1 MAAVSDRLS
10 SVPGLLTRRPLSAR
24 PTATMAKGK
33 RRKERLRALKLAAR
47 GDDVAMDGIRSVDSA
62 PPLTGLTAFAP
73 TFATESRATEDEA
86 TTTTTTTF
94 SSDIVREKDADDSKG
109 DRQAQEEAL
118 DRLSTP
124 ASRRQA
130 DRKKLR
136 KCARSAAKDVY

>member
-1 MAAVSDRLS
+1 
-10 SVPGLLTRRPLSAR
+10 
-24 PTATMAKGK
+24 MAKGK

-47 GDDVAMDGIRSVDSA
+47 GDDVAMDGTSGPVDSA

-73 TFATESRATEDEA
+73 TFATECRATEDEA

-94 SSDIVREKDADDSKG
+94 SSDIVREKKTPTIRKAIAK
-109 DRQAQEEAL
+109 RKKRAL
-118 DRLSTP
+118 DRALSH
-124 ASRRQA
+124 AERRGVKA

>member
-1 MAAVSDRLS
+1 
-10 SVPGLLTRRPLSAR
+10 
-24 PTATMAKGK
+24 MAKGK

-47 GDDVAMDGIRSVDSA
+47 GDDVAMDGTSGPVDSA

-73 TFATESRATEDEA
+73 MFATESRATEDEA

-94 SSDIVREKDADDSKG
+94 SSDIVREKKTPTIRKAIAK
-109 DRQAQEEAL
+109 RKKRAL
-118 DRLSTP
+118 DRALSH
-124 ASRRQA
+124 AERRGVKA

>member
-1 MAAVSDRLS
+1 
-10 SVPGLLTRRPLSAR
+10 
-24 PTATMAKGK
+24 MAKGK

-47 GDDVAMDGIRSVDSA
+47 GDDVAMDGTSGPVDSA

-86 TTTTTTTF
+86 TTTTSTTF
-94 SSDIVREKDADDSKG
+94 SSDIVREKKTPTIRKAIAK
-109 DRQAQEEAL
+109 RKKRAL
-118 DRLSTP
+118 DRALSH
-124 ASRRQA
+124 AERRGVKA

>member
-1 MAAVSDRLS
+1 
-10 SVPGLLTRRPLSAR
+10 
-24 PTATMAKGK
+24 MAKGK
-33 RRKERLRALKLAAR
+33 RRKERLRALKLATR
-47 GDDVAMDGIRSVDSA
+47 GDDVAMDGTSGPVDSA

-94 SSDIVREKDADDSKG
+94 SSDIVREKKTPTIRKAIAK
-109 DRQAQEEAL
+109 RKKRAL
-118 DRLSTP
+118 DRALSH
-124 ASRRQA
+124 AERRGVKA

>member
-1 MAAVSDRLS
+1 
-10 SVPGLLTRRPLSAR
+10 
-24 PTATMAKGK
+24 MAKGK

-47 GDDVAMDGIRSVDSA
+47 GDDVAMDGTSGPVDSP

-94 SSDIVREKDADDSKG
+94 SSDIVREKKTPTIRKAIAK
-109 DRQAQEEAL
+109 RKKRAL
-118 DRLSTP
+118 DRALSH
-124 ASRRQA
+124 AERRGVKA

>member
-1 MAAVSDRLS
+1 
-10 SVPGLLTRRPLSAR
+10 
-24 PTATMAKGK
+24 MAKGK

-47 GDDVAMDGIRSVDSA
+47 GDDVAMDGTSGPVDSA

-86 TTTTTTTF
+86 TTRTTTTF
-94 SSDIVREKDADDSKG
+94 SSDIVREKKTPTIRKAIAK
-109 DRQAQEEAL
+109 RKKRAL
-118 DRLSTP
+118 DRALSH
-124 ASRRQA
+124 AERRGVKA

>member
-1 MAAVSDRLS
+1 
-10 SVPGLLTRRPLSAR
+10 
-24 PTATMAKGK
+24 MAKGK

-47 GDDVAMDGIRSVDSA
+47 GDDVAMDGTSGPVDSA
-62 PPLTGLTAFAP
+62 PPLTGLTAFAL

-94 SSDIVREKDADDSKG
+94 SSDIVREKKTPTIRKAIAK
-109 DRQAQEEAL
+109 RKKRAL
-118 DRLSTP
+118 DRALSH
-124 ASRRQA
+124 AERRGVKA

>member
-1 MAAVSDRLS
+1 
-10 SVPGLLTRRPLSAR
+10 
-24 PTATMAKGK
+24 MAKGK

-47 GDDVAMDGIRSVDSA
+47 GDDVARDGTSGPVDSA

-86 TTTTTTTF
+86 TTTTNTTF
-94 SSDIVREKDADDSKG
+94 SSDIVREKKTPTIRKAIAK
-109 DRQAQEEAL
+109 RKKRAL
-118 DRLSTP
+118 DRALSH
-124 ASRRQA
+124 AERRGVKA

>member
-1 MAAVSDRLS
+1 
-10 SVPGLLTRRPLSAR
+10 
-24 PTATMAKGK
+24 MAKGK

-47 GDDVAMDGIRSVDSA
+47 GDDVAMDGTSGPVDSA

-73 TFATESRATEDEA
+73 PFATEARATEDEA

-94 SSDIVREKDADDSKG
+94 SSDIVREKKTPTIRKAIAK
-109 DRQAQEEAL
+109 RKKRAL
-118 DRLSTP
+118 DRALSH
-124 ASRRQA
+124 AERRGVKA

>member
-1 MAAVSDRLS
+1 MAQ
-10 SVPGLLTRRPLSAR
+10 
-24 PTATMAKGK
+24 GK

-47 GDDVAMDGIRSVDSA
+47 GDDVAMDGTSGPVDSA

-94 SSDIVREKDADDSKG
+94 SSDIVREKKTPTIRKAIAK
-109 DRQAQEEAL
+109 RKKRAL
-118 DRLSTP
+118 DRALSH
-124 ASRRQA
+124 AERRGVKA

>member
-1 MAAVSDRLS
+1 
-10 SVPGLLTRRPLSAR
+10 
-24 PTATMAKGK
+24 MAKGK

-47 GDDVAMDGIRSVDSA
+47 GDDVAMDGTSGPVDSA

-86 TTTTTTTF
+86 TTTTNTTF
-94 SSDIVREKDADDSKG
+94 SSDIVREKKTPTIRKAIAK
-109 DRQAQEEAL
+109 RKKRAL
-118 DRLSTP
+118 DRALSH
-124 ASRRQA
+124 AERRGVKA

>member
-1 MAAVSDRLS
+1 
-10 SVPGLLTRRPLSAR
+10 
-24 PTATMAKGK
+24 MAKGK
-33 RRKERLRALKLAAR
+33 RRKERLSALKLAAR
-47 GDDVAMDGIRSVDSA
+47 GDDVAMDGTSGPVDSA

-94 SSDIVREKDADDSKG
+94 SSDIVREKKTPTIRKAIAK
-109 DRQAQEEAL
+109 RKKRAL
-118 DRLSTP
+118 DRALSH
-124 ASRRQA
+124 AERRGVKA

>member
-1 MAAVSDRLS
+1 
-10 SVPGLLTRRPLSAR
+10 
-24 PTATMAKGK
+24 MAKGK

-47 GDDVAMDGIRSVDSA
+47 GDDVAMDGTSGPVDSA

-73 TFATESRATEDEA
+73 TFATESRATEDEV

-94 SSDIVREKDADDSKG
+94 SSDIVREKKTPTIRKAIAK
-109 DRQAQEEAL
+109 RKKRAL
-118 DRLSTP
+118 DRALSH
-124 ASRRQA
+124 AERRGVKA

>member
-1 MAAVSDRLS
+1 
-10 SVPGLLTRRPLSAR
+10 
-24 PTATMAKGK
+24 MAKGK

-47 GDDVAMDGIRSVDSA
+47 GDDVAMDGTSGPVDSA

-86 TTTTTTTF
+86 TTTTTTF
-94 SSDIVREKDADDSKG
+94 SSDIVREKKTPTIRKAIAK
-109 DRQAQEEAL
+109 RKKRAL
-118 DRLSTP
+118 DRALSH
-124 ASRRQA
+124 AERRGVKA